1 MTIFDLVLLLI
12 LFGFIWFDFWLGL
25 IYAVGSLVGV
35 VAASVL
41 ASRWYEFV
49 ATKLSFIFGTHADL
63 GKIICFVVL
72 YIVIWRLV
80 VFIFSLINKTFN
92 ILTFIPF
99 LKSINRLAGAALGFL
114 EGALILGLVLFFL
127 SNFPIGWLVDLI
139 NQSAVAQF
147 LIKIA
152 KILWP
157 LLPIGLK
164 KMHDIQQQIPT
175 HF

>member
-25 IYAVGSLVGV
+25 IYAVGSLMGV
-35 VAASVL
+35 VVASVL
-41 ASRWYEFV
+41 SSHWYEFV
-49 ATKLSFIFGTHADL
+49 AAKLSFIFGTHTDL
-63 GKIICFVVL
+63 GKIICFIVL
-72 YIVIWRLV
+72 FIVIWRLV
-80 VFIFSLINKTFN
+80 VFVFGLINKIFN
-92 ILTFIPF
+92 IFTFIPF

-157 LLPIGLK
+157 LLPVGLK
-164 KMHDIQQQIPT
+164 KMQDIQQQIPT
-175 HF
+175 HL